1 MRGLVLVVAAILLGG
16 CATSAKFSAKM
27 DSWVGQSEGNLVSG
41 LGPPQSVYTLDKDV
55 KILTYARQGQMVLPG
70 QVYTTP
76 VVTNTTGYYNNNP
89 YNAQSTTYVQ
99 QQGAPMVIGMSCTIN
114 FTIHSG
120 WVYAWSAHGNNC
132 VSR

>member
-1 MRGLVLVVAAILLGG
+1 MKCLGLVATVLLLGG

-27 DSWVGQSEGNLVSG
+27 DRWVGQSEGNLVEG

-55 KILTYARQGQMVLPG
+55 KILTYSRQGQMVLPG
-70 QVYTTP
+70 QIYTTP
-76 VVTNTTGYYNNNP
+76 VTTNTNGYYNNTP
-89 YNAQSTTYVQ
+89 YSAQSTTYLQ

-120 WVYAWSAHGNNC
+120 LVYAWRANGNNC